1 MKISRVLVG
10 IAVCFVVHAYALAH
24 GNLACNVGS
33 DFKQTKKIV
42 LYPFADAASPQIF
55 LDTGEGTELF
65 EKNNRLWERMS
76 KKMGKCNILRLSKG
90 IFEEGRVL
98 GNNYSYLMNEYS
110 SEEERAKAISE
121 ATLADAYILPRFREN
136 RVRID
141 HSPETSVNVS
151 LRGWTEEIDSS
162 RGARTYGEYSWTE
175 RHVIPAKDIPCQVM
189 DIEYEIRS
197 SNGALIAM
205 YENSD
210 RSYSVNE
217 KDMFD
222 GLVNE
227 FIGDLKD
234 VIKGKYLRKPKQ
246 ADIKIGFG
254 ELKAP
259 ASFWKDAVRF
269 HSFLFVAIDEETRL
283 KNAILNSNDNVAKD
297 YIITGTIMNY
307 EMKPEWIPPHTTV
320 VNNCVSSKTNSWRDS
335 KGRMQQIITKQYR
348 QSVEDHHGYYT
359 YTGFVSV
366 DLKLVDTHTGEV
378 VVSYQGENTSEKE
391 IDACRQVMRD
401 FYKKINKYLKAKGK
415 ISG

>member
-1 MKISRVLVG
+1 MKISKVLAVA
-10 IAVCFVVHAYALAH
+10 AVCFLVHTCGWAH
-24 GNLACNVGS
+24 GNLSCNVSS

-42 LYPFADAASPQIF
+42 LYPFADAAFPQKF
-55 LDTGEGTELF
+55 LDLDEGTSMF
-65 EKNNRLWERMS
+65 EKNNRLWERLN
-76 KKMGKCNILRLSKG
+76 KKMGKCNFLRLSKG

-98 GNNYSYLMNEYS
+98 GNNYSSLMNEYP

-121 ATLADAYILPRFREN
+121 ATLADAYILPRFRED

-141 HSPETSVNVS
+141 HSPETSVNVR

-259 ASFWKDAVRF
+259 ASFWKDVARF
-269 HSFLFVAIDEETRL
+269 RSFLFVAIDEETRL
-283 KNAILNSNDNVAKD
+283 KNAILDSNDNVAKD
-297 YIITGTIMNY
+297 YIITGTILNY

-335 KGRMQQIITKQYR
+335 KGRMQQTITKQYR

-359 YTGFVSV
+359 YTGIVSV
-366 DLKLVDTHTGEV
+366 DLQLVDVRTGKV
-378 VVSYQGENTSEKE
+378 VVSYQGEKTSEKE
-391 IDACRQVMRD
+391 IDACRQVIRN
-401 FYKKINKYLKAKGK
+401 FYKKINKYLKENGK
-415 ISG
+415 MAE